1 MSAMDAGCDMSTLS
15 VHKTG
20 GSLTQ
25 SSVLLIN
32 TDKVSQYEINK
43 AYK

>member
-1 MSAMDAGCDMSTLS
+1 MFCDGAGADMAAVS

-25 SSVLLIN
+25 SAMLLCADTVN
-32 TDKVSQYEINK
+32 CRLCAAGY
-43 AYK
+43 